1 MKKLKYF
8 SGIKPTLEDLEF
20 DQQGKENAILNRQ
33 REMFSNGVLS
43 GLQLIEN
50 EGVFLLEG
58 GVAYIG
64 GERIEI
70 TEVQEV
76 AITAGTESQFLVL
89 KHDHILSHPVNHFVT
104 GETHNI
110 YQSDGFQV
118 EIRDTDEIGND
129 AILIAEVSTNGIID
143 RRTFIRVVVDDR
155 IHAPNSDSGTTSDEF
170 RVGVGNPSHPDG
182 LRVLT
187 ESPVPKKPLNVRI
200 TSIEPDYRVNSGD
213 LLSNLLPEIS
223 PNGGRSSGMARVFFE
238 WDYRDIIG
246 ESIASDTFRI
256 DNPAYRFLQDQLKD
270 YYLTFAS
277 GEEFLITENQ
287 ATGNDGTLITVL
299 GNLNGLSAITHP
311 AVIHPG
317 VTEYRFTAI
326 PVEVDENTTIISN
339 PNLTPPP
346 IVTLPLEVNQR
357 LEGSSRMN
365 SSPVASGCMLRLP
378 LGSFFIFQVQS
389 VRNNVFSAFTVL
401 GAGSYN
407 WLGQQI
413 TYTYPFSITLPMLDA
428 ATLSLEALDDGE
440 GFIASVNG
448 WDEADLLEYGWI
460 KTTNA
465 ENEAV
470 DFNDMDH
477 HPSVTTGRNIRVL
490 VLEDFL
496 SVIANP
502 AYTSQLLNIDQ
513 GLPIVGTRLSPIRNR
528 YLFAVRPLIGGQVVG
543 NVIYAEITLEIDPYV
558 GQASVVRA
566 VQALTENLDS
576 LNKTVRNF
584 DAIRQ
589 AQASMIE
596 DQLVTLNTAVSEGQ
610 QYTQFDQNA
619 NVTIPFPTVADVP
632 LLGRDSAEDGYLV
645 FDLDPDSIEQTFDHE
660 LGHQNYIVQV
670 RDANGNLV
678 DVEIDLNDWD
688 VMIRLAQPMAG
699 TVIIVNAELL
709 QT

>member
-20 DQQGKENAILNRQ
+20 DQQSKENAILERQ

-43 GLQLIEN
+43 GLRLIEN
-50 EGVFLLEG
+50 EGVFTIQPG
-58 GVAYIG
+58 IAYIC

-70 TEVQEV
+70 AESQEV
-76 AITAGTESQFLVL
+76 AIAPDEEPQYLFL
-89 KHDHILSHPVNHFVT
+89 KHDHVFSHPVNHFVT
-104 GETHNI
+104 SETHNI
-110 YQSDGFQV
+110 YQSDGFLI
-118 EIRDTDEIGND
+118 EIRDDDEIGNE
-129 AILIAEVSTNGIID
+129 AILIAEVSTNGITD
-143 RRTFIRVVVDDR
+143 RRTFIRVSIDDR

-170 RVGVGNPSHPDG
+170 RIGVGNPSHPDG

-187 ESPVPKKPLNVRI
+187 ESPVPQKPLNVRI

-213 LLSNLLPEIS
+213 FLSNLLPDVS
-223 PNGGRSSGMARVFFE
+223 PNAGRSSGMARVFFE
-238 WDYRDIIG
+238 WDYRNIIG

-256 DNPAYRFLQDQLKD
+256 DNPGYSFLQDQLKD

-277 GEEFLITENQ
+277 SEEFPITGNQ
-287 ATGNDGTLITVL
+287 ATENGSTLITVL
-299 GNLNGLSAITHP
+299 GNLNGLSAVTHP
-311 AVIHPG
+311 AVVHPG

-543 NVIYAEITLEIDPYV
+543 NVITAEITLEIDPYV

-566 VQALTENLDS
+566 VQVLTENLDS
-576 LNKTVRNF
+576 LNKTVRNY

-589 AQASMIE
+589 AQSSMIE
-596 DQLVTLNTAVSEGQ
+596 DQLITLNMAVGEGQ
-610 QYTQFDQNA
+610 DYSQFDQTAHVNL
-619 NVTIPFPTVADVP
+619 PFPGAGEIP
-632 LLGRDSAEDGYLV
+632 LLNRDGAGDAYMV
-645 FDLDPDSIEQTFDHE
+645 FDLDSGQTEQTFDHD
-660 LGHQNYIVQV
+660 LGHQNYIVQI
-670 RDANGNLV
+670 RDSNGNLI
-678 DVEIDLNDWD
+678 DAEIDLNDND
-688 VMIRLAQPMAG
+688 VVIRLAQPMEG

-709 QT
+709 Q

>member
-8 SGIKPTLEDLEF
+8 SGMKPTLEDLEF
-20 DQQGKENAILNRQ
+20 DQQGKENGILSRQ

-43 GLQLIEN
+43 GLQLIEI
-50 EGVFLLEG
+50 EGVFRLQP
-58 GVAYIG
+58 GVAYIF
-64 GERIEI
+64 GERIKIAEA
-70 TEVQEV
+70 QEV
-76 AITAGTESQFLVL
+76 AISPNTESQFLFL
-89 KHDHILSHPVNHFVT
+89 KHQHELYHPVDHFVT
-104 GETHNI
+104 GDTYDI
-110 YQSDGFQV
+110 YQTNGFRV
-118 EIRDTDEIGND
+118 EIRDADALGND
-129 AILIAEVSTNGIID
+129 ELLIAEVSNTGIID
-143 RRTFIRVVVDDR
+143 HRLFIRVSIDER

-170 RVGVGNPSHPDG
+170 RVGVGSPSHPDG

-187 ESPVPKKPLNVRI
+187 ESPVPQKPLNVRI
-200 TSIEPDYRVNSGD
+200 TSIEPDYRNYSND
-213 LLSNLLPEIS
+213 SQSNLSPDIS
-223 PNGGRSSGMARVFFE
+223 LNAGRSSGMARVFFE

-246 ESIASDTFRI
+246 ESTASDTFRI
-256 DNPAYRFLQDQLKD
+256 DNPGYSFLRDQLKD

-277 GEEFLITENQ
+277 GEEFQITGNLATENES
-287 ATGNDGTLITVL
+287 TRVTVH
-299 GNLNGLSAITHP
+299 GNLNSLSAITHP

-346 IVTLPLEVNQR
+346 IVTLPIEVNQR

-365 SSPVASGCMLRLP
+365 SQPVESGCMLRLP

-389 VRNNVFSAFTVL
+389 VCNNVFSVFTVL
-401 GAGSYN
+401 GAGNYN
-407 WLGQQI
+407 WLGQEI
-413 TYTYPFSITLPMLDA
+413 AYTYPFSIALPMLED
-428 ATLSLEALDDGE
+428 ATLSIEMMDDGE

-465 ENEAV
+465 ENESV

-477 HPSVTTGRNIRVL
+477 HPSVISGRNIRVL

-528 YLFAVRPLIGGQVVG
+528 YLITVRPLIGGQVVG
-543 NVIYAEITLEIDPYV
+543 NAISAEITLEIDPCV

-576 LNKTVRNF
+576 LNKTVRNY

-596 DQLVTLNTAVSEGQ
+596 DQLITLNMAVGEGQ
-610 QYTQFDQNA
+610 DYSQFDQTAHVNL
-619 NVTIPFPTVADVP
+619 PFPGAGDIP
-632 LLGRDSAEDGYLV
+632 LLNRDGAGDAYMV
-645 FDLDPDSIEQTFDHE
+645 FDLNPDQTEQTFDHD
-660 LGHQNYIVQV
+660 LGHQNYIVQI
-670 RDANGNLV
+670 RDANGNLI
-678 DVEIDLNDWD
+678 DAEIDLNDND
-688 VMIRLAQPMAG
+688 IMIKLAQPMEG
-699 TVIIVNAELL
+699 TVIIVNAELIV
-709 QT
+709 